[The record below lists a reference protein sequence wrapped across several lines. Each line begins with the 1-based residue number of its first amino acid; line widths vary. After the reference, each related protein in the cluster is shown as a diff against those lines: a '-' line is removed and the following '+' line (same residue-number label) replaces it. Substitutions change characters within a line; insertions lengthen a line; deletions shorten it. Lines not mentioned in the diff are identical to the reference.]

1 MILVNNELDA
11 QFFMYVYFYPL
22 HVSGSHVPIIRSII
36 VSMRHLVYVTLCRW
50 PCGMLT
56 AHSIQVFLASHG
68 IPVVQQPPYSPDMAP
83 CDFWLFPQ
91 LKTVL
96 KGKRFED
103 VDAIKK
109 NVTSTLNTFPKD
121 SFKKCF
127 QQWQDRWKQ
136 CISSQ
141 GEYFENY

>member
-1 MILVNNELDA
+1 MYYIGKSDEYPNVNTGGTYVARLVLK
-11 QFFMYVYFYPL
+11 
-22 HVSGSHVPIIRSII
+22 SIN
-36 VSMRHLVYVTLCRW
+36 SYNCNK
-50 PCGMLT
+50 
-56 AHSIQVFLASHG
+56 
-68 IPVVQQPPYSPDMAP
+68 
-83 CDFWLFPQ
+83 LFPQ

-103 VDAIKK
+103 IDAIKK
-109 NVTSTLNTFPKD
+109 NATSTPNTIPKD

-136 CISSQ
+136 CVSSQ